1 MVEFKFEYKG
11 RKVCGKGE
19 PFVDS
24 EFFYI
29 TADPALEDS
38 KLQKFEELIKL
49 EIINLESPLNKY
61 TNFCQSEKYEDKT
74 YFSFK
79 INFPTILFMDK
90 DKKEATITQIVFY
103 LIDRLDRLIE
113 KF

>member
-11 RKVCGKGE
+11 RKVGGKGE

-38 KLQKFEELIKL
+38 KIRRA
-49 EIINLESPLNKY
+49 Y
-61 TNFCQSEKYEDKT
+61 
-74 YFSFK
+74 K
-79 INFPTILFMDK
+79 IRDYQFR
-90 DKKEATITQIVFY
+90 ITS
-103 LIDRLDRLIE
+103 
-113 KF
+113 

>member
-1 MVEFKFEYKG
+1 MVKEN
-11 RKVCGKGE
+11 R
-19 PFVDS
+19 S
-24 EFFYI
+24 LIQSFFI
-29 TADPALEDS
+29 LLQTLHW
-38 KLQKFEELIKL
+38 KIQKFEELIKL